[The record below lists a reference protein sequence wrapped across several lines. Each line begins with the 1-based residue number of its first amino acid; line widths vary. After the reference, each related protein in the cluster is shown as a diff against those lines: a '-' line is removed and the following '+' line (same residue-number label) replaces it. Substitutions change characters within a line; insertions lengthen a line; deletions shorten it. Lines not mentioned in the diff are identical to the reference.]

1 VPNEELPAIYRAAGV
16 VLNDHWD
23 DMRTRGFLSNRL
35 FDLAACGAR
44 IVTDEIV
51 GLADVFGTSILTYD
65 SAQSMADAVARL
77 ANEGSAEIAERE
89 RLSVFVRNHHSFD
102 ARAARLVE
110 VATDLS
116 AGQHPRAGSRS
127 SGAG

>member
-1 VPNEELPAIYRAAGV
+1 VPNEELPSLYRAAGV

-23 DMRTRGFLSNRL
+23 DMRRCGFLSNRL

-44 IVTDEIV
+44 VVTDEIV
-51 GLADVFGTSILTYD
+51 GLADVFGTSVLTY
-65 SAQSMADAVARL
+65 SSPSSLADAVGRL
-77 ANEGSAEIAERE
+77 ASEGPAQVAERE
-89 RLSVFVRNHHSFD
+89 HLSVLVRNHHSFD

-110 VATDLS
+110 VATGLRS
-116 AGQHPRAGSRS
+116 GQHLRAGSRS